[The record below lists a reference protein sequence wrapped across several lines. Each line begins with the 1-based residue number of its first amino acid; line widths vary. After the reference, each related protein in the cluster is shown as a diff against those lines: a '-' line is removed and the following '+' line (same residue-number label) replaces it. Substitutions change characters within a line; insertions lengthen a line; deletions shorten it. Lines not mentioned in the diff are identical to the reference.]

1 MLMTFSVKMWLII
14 ILKVAEK
21 QGFSITLRK
30 ITRGC
35 KKLPPLPPAPH
46 THTHPTLF
54 SVKDTKIIVTELESG
69 FKEHLM
75 LLQLVVLL
83 LDFYATLIASRYN
96 VNTCFLDLRTA
107 YIYSDLI
114 YLSIM

>member
-1 MLMTFSVKMWLII
+1 
-14 ILKVAEK
+14 
-21 QGFSITLRK
+21 
-30 ITRGC
+30 
-35 KKLPPLPPAPH
+35 
-46 THTHPTLF
+46 
-54 SVKDTKIIVTELESG
+54 
-69 FKEHLM
+69 M